1 MISSFIFLNR
11 RSKIV
16 CSWRVCLRPSQLNN
30 SLYLS
35 WTLQMR
41 SSVVSLEHEV
51 ERLKEEIKEVETVR
65 AVVFLLKAFCCLKHD
80 LGLCSKSKLPKTSLQ
95 VAQLVLHFKNPLASG
110 FFEAGYWILSC
121 FLFCTHPL
129 GLFPLGLSSLLLV
142 DDLGLDSFLL
152 VTFLKCCSLNLC
164 WAISGFEMLSKCQ
177 GVFDRNY

>member
-16 CSWRVCLRPSQLNN
+16 CGWRVCLRPSQLNN

-65 AVVFLLKAFCCLKHD
+65 AIVFLLKAFCCLKHD
-80 LGLCSKSKLPKTSLQ
+80 LVLCSKSKLPKTSLQ

-110 FFEAGYWILSC
+110 FLKLGTGYCPVFYSVL
-121 FLFCTHPL
+121 THW
-129 GLFPLGLSSLLLV
+129 G
-142 DDLGLDSFLL
+142 SFL
-152 VTFLKCCSLNLC
+152 
-164 WAISGFEMLSKCQ
+164 W
-177 GVFDRNY
+177 D